1 MGLGKVLK
9 GLVPAVAALVAG
21 CGDTDGPAVAKTYDR
36 GEIVDSLFFSAS
48 RQGKV
53 LAHVHGNPFGR
64 DERKLIDIV
73 HGTMA
78 EAIVGRVVAF
88 TDNPAAVEQPGV
100 HVIIVFGPP
109 KAMNGRKV
117 CEGQVPQTVP
127 PAEQGRIDVRAV
139 FCGDGDLLADAEG
152 WAKRIESAD
161 DPRFR
166 RLIFDL
172 ARKLIVDRS

>member
-1 MGLGKVLK
+1 MGLGKLLK

-21 CGDTDGPAVAKTYDR
+21 CGDTDGPAVVKTYHK

-53 LAHVHGNPFGR
+53 LAHVQGNPFGR
-64 DERKLIDIV
+64 DQRTLIDTI
-73 HGTMA
+73 HGVMA
-78 EAIVGRVVAF
+78 QAVIGRVVAF
-88 TDNPAAVEQPGV
+88 TDDAAAVEQPGV
-100 HVIIVFGPP
+100 QVIIVFGPP
-109 KAMNGRKV
+109 KALNGRKL
-117 CEGQVPQTVP
+117 CEGLLPQTVP
-127 PAEQGRIDVRAV
+127 PSEQGRVDVRAV

-152 WAKRIESAD
+152 WARRIDGPD

-172 ARKLIVDRS
+172 TRKLIVDQT